1 MNEDERMAY
10 DAARDIPEDDGYVTE
25 DELMDLNDI
34 LDGTA
39 ELNFSH
45 AGGEFQH
52 IVEEELYQQSSYVSS
67 SSDVWTLII
76 FY

>member
-25 DELMDLNDI
+25 DEPMNIDNI
-34 LDGTA
+34 LDGTV

-52 IVEEELYQQSSYVSS
+52 IVEEELFQQSSYVFYPY
-67 SSDVWTLII
+67 DV
-76 FY
+76 